1 MNEQIEHLFKRA
13 GGKVSIHNLMSNPM
27 QQREY
32 RELWNENI
40 DKFAELIVRECIN
53 IIDPK
58 TGTKWIKDQTQEEFW
73 KNQSVHLIKKHF
85 GVE

>member
-1 MNEQIEHLFKRA
+1 MDEAEITVNERFKELAVQA
-13 GGKVSIHNLMSNPM
+13 GFQYNRYEGIGWAGASLPKI
-27 QQREY
+27 
-32 RELWNENI
+32 
-40 DKFAELIVRECIN
+40 AELIVRECMDT
-53 IIDPK
+53 IDPK

>member
-1 MNEQIEHLFKRA
+1 MNERIKELREQ
-13 GGKVSIHNLMSNPM
+13 SIKWAYEN
-27 QQREY
+27 QQSMDGAM
-32 RELWNENI
+32 
-40 DKFAELIVRECIN
+40 DKLAELIVRECVN

>member
-1 MNEQIEHLFKRA
+1 MDEAEITVNERFKELAVQA
-13 GGKVSIHNLMSNPM
+13 GFQYNRYEGIGWAGASLP
-27 QQREY
+27 
-32 RELWNENI
+32 
-40 DKFAELIVRECIN
+40 KFAELIVRECMDT
-53 IIDPK
+53 IDPK